1 MRILYTNRKH
11 DLLDN
16 TAAKSVKHKNKH
28 TSHTVLSVKRVSKH
42 YYHCDKKH
50 CSTTK
55 HHAICKNYTM
65 FGLYFPS
72 TRLLLS

>member
-42 YYHCDKKH
+42 YYHCDKNIVQQRNI
-50 CSTTK
+50 T
-55 HHAICKNYTM
+55 
-65 FGLYFPS
+65 LYARIIQCLVCTF
-72 TRLLLS
+72 LAQDCY